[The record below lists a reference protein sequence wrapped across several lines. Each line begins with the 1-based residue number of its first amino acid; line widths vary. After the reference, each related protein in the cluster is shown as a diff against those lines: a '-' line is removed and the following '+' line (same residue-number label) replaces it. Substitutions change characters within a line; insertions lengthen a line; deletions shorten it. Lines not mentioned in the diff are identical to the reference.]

1 MSATIPIFSGCAM
14 SADVD
19 CLIPVQRVLASQW
32 FVLGPEVS
40 AFESEFAAYCGVEQ
54 CVTLANGTDAL
65 ELALRALEV
74 KAGDKV
80 LLAANAGF
88 YGSKAVRL
96 IGAVPQYVDIDPKS
110 LTMSVASLQAALTV
124 KPKGI
129 VVTHLYGQLADIE
142 AIVKIAKAANVP
154 VIEDCAQAHGARRN
168 GRTAGSFGDIGCFSF
183 YPTKNLGA
191 LGDGG
196 AVVTRDAALAARL
209 KKLRQ
214 YGWGEKYHVELAGGR
229 NSRLD
234 EIQAAILR
242 QKLGH
247 LDRWNEE
254 RRVIARAYNVAFA
267 HLPITCPISVD
278 DDFVAHLYVV
288 RVAQRQAFQDF
299 LKEQG
304 IATAVHY
311 PIPDH
316 HQFAYP
322 PDAGAPALPATEEA
336 CQHVVSLPCFPGLK
350 EAEVARVIRAVEQY
364 FERS

>member
-1 MSATIPIFSGCAM
+1 M

-19 CLIPVQRVLASQW
+19 CLVPLQRVLASQW
-32 FVLGPEVS
+32 FVLGPEVV
-40 AFESEFAAYCGVEQ
+40 AFEQEFASYCGVEQ
-54 CVTLANGTDAL
+54 CVALANGTDAL
-65 ELALRALEV
+65 ELALRALNV
-74 KAGDKV
+74 QAGDRV

-96 IGAVPQYVDIDPKS
+96 IGAVPHYVDVDADS
-110 LTMSVASLQAALTV
+110 LTLSAASLQASLAV
-124 KPKGI
+124 RPKAI
-129 VVTHLYGQLADIE
+129 IVTHLYGQLADIE
-142 AIVKIAKAANVP
+142 NIVNIAKRASVP

-168 GRTAGSFGDIGCFSF
+168 GKTAGGFGDIGCYSF

-196 AVVTRDAALAARL
+196 AVVTRDSALAARL

-254 RRVIARAYNVAFA
+254 RRVIARAYNAAFA
-267 HLPITCPISVD
+267 RLPLRCPISVGE
-278 DDFVAHLYVV
+278 DFVAHLYVI
-288 RVAQRQAFQDF
+288 RVEDRAAFQAF
-299 LKEQG
+299 LKERE

-322 PDAGAPALPATEEA
+322 SKADAPALPITEQA

-350 EAEVARVIRAVEQY
+350 DAEVERVIRAVEQY